1 LLLWKIPI
9 LDGLIWLSMPSFV
22 LFGNAFFS
30 TPDAEPG
37 KLTGMLFT

>member
-9 LDGLIWLSMPSFV
+9 LDGLIWLAPSFV

-30 TPDAEPG
+30 IPDAEPG
-37 KLTGMLFT
+37 KPTGILFA